1 MSDAD
6 NTVEQTTTETPEAPD
21 APALAVDTEDALGD
35 AGRRAITAEREAR
48 RRAEDELKELRALME
63 RDGDG
68 PVAKAVKQA
77 RDYQAKLAI
86 AQEKLKKIEDANLS
100 EIDKAKRDAEEART
114 QLATLQRESA
124 RARIALEKG
133 VPSDLIEF
141 IVGEDE
147 EQMAA
152 KADLLMSRLNSTPS
166 TPKPDFTQGASGT
179 PAPAT
184 RPGADT
190 FAAGVRL

>member
-1 MSDAD
+1 MSGAD
-6 NTVEQTTTETPEAPD
+6 NTTEPTQVEAAETPVEEQQAEETLGDPGKK
-21 APALAVDTEDALGD
+21 ALA
-35 AGRRAITAEREAR
+35 AERDARKAAERRFTEAEAR
-48 RRAEDELKELRALME
+48 LKE
-63 RDGDG
+63 
-68 PVAKAVKQA
+68 
-77 RDYQAKLAI
+77 
-86 AQEKLKKIEDANLS
+86 IEDANLS
-100 EIDKAKRDAEEART
+100 ELQKAQRDAEEYRSKLASLQVENAR
-114 QLATLQRESA
+114 S
-124 RARIALEKG
+124 RIALEKG

-166 TPKPDFTQGASGT
+166 TPKPDFTQGASGA